1 MWPRHGKVW
10 GHMISDE
17 STQELL
23 EFAAK
28 VGIPERAF
36 DHDHVDVPQEMYPQ
50 LIEMGAVLVDAR
62 ELIRLLRASGLR
74 VTAAKRHG
82 RA

>member
-17 STQELL
+17 SISELL
-23 EFAAK
+23 EFAARAG
-28 VGIPERAF
+28 VPERAF
-36 DHDHVDVPQEMYPQ
+36 DQDHVDVPEDIYPQ

-74 VTAAKRHG
+74 VTAAKRRG
-82 RA
+82 GA